1 VDLFHRPPGSGA
13 SVSSKTCPVQERTV
27 GIPVNP
33 ELEKK
38 LRKKAGT
45 LLSRRAY
52 SRGEIRV
59 RLLKLADEPV
69 VETVLDRLEQ
79 LKLLNDTDYAY
90 NFALSRTGRE
100 GWGPEKIRRA
110 LYSRQVSDSDI
121 STALDQIRSLV
132 GEDYALAEYLKKY
145 FGKKGKPED
154 YRAVQNLV
162 SHLRRRGYYRKS
174 IVSVLRESLPEALTR
189 YFNTGD

>member
-1 VDLFHRPPGSGA
+1 MD
-13 SVSSKTCPVQERTV
+13 QE
-27 GIPVNP
+27 IPVDS

-38 LRKKAGT
+38 LRKKAAA

-52 SRGEIRV
+52 SRGEIRL
-59 RLLKLADEPV
+59 RLLKLADEPA
-69 VETVLDRLEQ
+69 VETALDHLDQ

-90 NFALSRTGRE
+90 NFALYRIGRE

-110 LYSRQVSDSDI
+110 LYSRQVSESDI
-121 STALDQIRSLV
+121 SAALDQIRSLV

-145 FGKKGKPED
+145 FGKKGMPKD
-154 YRAVQNLV
+154 WKDVRNLV
-162 SHLRRRGYYRKS
+162 SHLRRRGYYRNS
-174 IVSVLRESLPEALTR
+174 IVRVLGESLPGELAR